1 MIAASISLRLE
12 GSSYAELLDTMQA
25 LTEEMQLQYD
35 SGDAPMPYDGFLH
48 VVSDGDESVATAQIV
63 AHIVQDGLVM

>member
-12 GSSYAELLDTMQA
+12 GSSFADLLDTIQA
-25 LTEEMQLQYD
+25 LTEEMQLQYE

-63 AHIVQDGLVM
+63 AHIVQDSLVM